1 MACGRRRLLELA
13 DTERELSAQR
23 PLSIALFDL
32 DRFKQINGTHGH
44 QAGDAVI
51 RRHCRQGERGH
62 PAQHGKS
69 IEQWL
74 SRADRALDEADRGGR
89 NRCAS
94 AT

>member
-1 MACGRRRLLELA
+1 MVCGRWRLLELA
-13 DTERELSAQR
+13 GTERELSAQR

-32 DRFKQINGTHGH
+32 DHCKQINDTHGH

-51 RRHCRQGERGH
+51 RRHCCQDERGH

-74 SRADRALDEADRGGR
+74 SRADSALNEANRGGR
-89 NRCAS
+89 NRCAF